1 MCDKAVDDFL
11 YALKFVTDS
20 FASNKMIKELFTA
33 LYAKENILYLNEG
46 SSSVIFSCNEID
58 ILNMNLNDINLD
70 NIN

>member
-1 MCDKAVDDFL
+1 MFFDR
-11 YALKFVTDS
+11 
-20 FASNKMIKELFTA
+20 FASNKMIKELFTTLNA
-33 LYAKENILYLNEG
+33 NENILYLNED

>member
-1 MCDKAVDDFL
+1 MFF
-11 YALKFVTDS
+11 YW
-20 FASNKMIKELFTA
+20 FASNKMIKELFTTLNA
-33 LYAKENILYLNEG
+33 NENILYLNED